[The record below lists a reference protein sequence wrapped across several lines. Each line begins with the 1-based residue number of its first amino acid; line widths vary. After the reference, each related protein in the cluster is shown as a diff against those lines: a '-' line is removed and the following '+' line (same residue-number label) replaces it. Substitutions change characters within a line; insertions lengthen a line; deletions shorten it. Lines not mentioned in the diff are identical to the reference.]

1 MSKNYWDILNRELDK
16 MNKEPKQIQLI
27 KAKNFF
33 WLGLLFFVF
42 QAVNAQILTTQVD
55 TTHIKIGERI
65 AFKIQVEADTTDLV
79 IFPEGQSFIPLE
91 SFENNAIDTVIS
103 GRKFRLQKEYAL
115 TQFDSGRYTIPRQRV
130 MINEKAFYTDSLQV
144 LVNDVVVD
152 TTKQKMYPIKPS
164 MEIEKPFVIS
174 KVFWWILVVLLCIGL
189 VYLIFF
195 FRKKHKE
202 RKERQLPPYE
212 KAMLTLKNLDESQ
225 ALEHGEIKKY
235 YSGLTD
241 AVKRYIDEEID
252 DRALESTTAELTARL
267 NELVANKKL
276 NLSQDKINE
285 LSQLLQRADFIKFA
299 GGSTDILTAREDRQ
313 KVRSQIEVIK
323 TSKPEPTEE
332 ELLRDQEYR
341 EKLAKKKKQRKTIIT
356 VVVSLMVIVIAFV
369 TFVGIK
375 GYDYVQDKIIGS
387 PTKDLVKGDWYRS
400 EYGYPPIALTTPRV
414 LLRQTV
420 DSVSI
425 NPHQNVESF
434 SYGSILGEYYIN
446 LEIVSNEQ
454 GMQIDLEKTTGL
466 ISQFLESKGAR
477 NILTKQETFVA
488 NNGTEGI
495 KISGTFN
502 IANPINKE
510 QSLKKEYEMIVFNH
524 LNNIQMLALVYDFEN
539 SYGEEIT
546 SKITSS
552 IELIQEQE

>member
-1 MSKNYWDILNRELDK
+1 MSVQQRE
-16 MNKEPKQIQLI
+16 IQLM
-27 KAKNFF
+27 KTKTLL
-33 WLGLLFFVF
+33 WLGFLFFVF
-42 QAVNAQILTTQVD
+42 QLTKAQTLTSQVD
-55 TTHIKIGERI
+55 TTNIKIGEKI
-65 AFKIQVEADTTDLV
+65 AFKIQVETDTTDLV
-79 IFPEGQSFIPLE
+79 VFPEGQTFMPLE
-91 SFENNAIDTVIS
+91 SFENNPIDTVIN

-144 LVNDVVVD
+144 LVNDVAVD

-164 MEIEKPFVIS
+164 IEIEEPFEIS
-174 KVFWWILVVLLCIGL
+174 AILWWILGAIILGGL
-189 VYLIFF
+189 IFLIFF

-212 KAMLTLKNLDESQ
+212 KAMLTLKNLDESH

-252 DRALESTTAELTARL
+252 DGALERTTSELTARL
-267 NELVANKKL
+267 NELVANDKL
-276 NLSQDKINE
+276 KLSQDKIDE
-285 LSQLLQRADFIKFA
+285 LNNLLQRADLIKFA
-299 GGSTDILTAREDRQ
+299 GGSTDILTAREDRK
-313 KVRSQIEVIK
+313 KVTLQIETIK

-341 EKLAKKKKQRKTIIT
+341 EKLAKKKKRRKII
-356 VVVSLMVIVIAFV
+356 VGSVIGFLVIVIALF

-400 EYGYPPIALTTPRV
+400 EYGYPPVALTTPRV
-414 LLRQTV
+414 LVRQTA
-420 DSVSI
+420 DSILI
-425 NPHQNVESF
+425 NPTQNVESF

-446 LEIVSNEQ
+446 LEVVSSEQ
-454 GMQIDLEKTTGL
+454 GIQIDLEKATGL
-466 ISQFLESKGAR
+466 ISQFLESKGAS

-488 NNGTEGI
+488 NNGTEGV

-510 QSLKKEYEMIVFNH
+510 QTLKKEYEMIVFNH
-524 LNNIQMLALVYDFEN
+524 LNNIQMLTLVYDFEN